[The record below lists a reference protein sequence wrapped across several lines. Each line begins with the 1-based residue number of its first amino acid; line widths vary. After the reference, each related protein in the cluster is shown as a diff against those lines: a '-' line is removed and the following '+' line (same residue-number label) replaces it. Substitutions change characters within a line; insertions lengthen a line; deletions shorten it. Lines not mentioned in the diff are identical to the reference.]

1 MLKFAQGDRAAQVVD
16 GYTVRTFH
24 GSTGSAAAPS
34 LLSLCDRLEREKQ
47 PLSSASS
54 SVSEDKG
61 VVVAAAVVALG
72 PSKSLSSSESNHER
86 KSVASG
92 LGMARSSAVSRQD
105 RRAAMASSSVSE
117 DTGVMAAAT
126 AAVAAPGPNKS
137 LCSSESNHEKQ
148 LAAASQLGMS
158 SPPRQNSTSVP
169 PASIL
174 SRCTS
179 ASHQGKRLTT
189 AERSSS
195 FTVVQRDKQRH
206 EQGGQ
211 ELGQHCGGDSRR
223 DTRGAAK
230 CCHNFNRESSPPSA
244 STAAPL
250 SPSWHT
256 AGHLWSP
263 PHPPPVASPMRAF
276 PQGVHHEGRDLPA
289 FGERTA
295 AAAVEEAMDMGALGT
310 STYPSPS
317 AAGSEPT
324 SATID
329 NLVALTQ
336 LLCLT
341 DGPRSEPRLL
351 PSNYNNNRNH
361 FWGQRR
367 PLKNQIAF
375 CAFCKGNG
383 ELPSLYNDHRLH
395 AKQPDGTM
403 RVECPVLQR
412 LKYYP
417 FHMFQKT
424 MCEICGATGAYAHTR
439 SHCPYNRQPSVAVL
453 LKKTPR
459 RCDGSLRSYRK

>member
-1 MLKFAQGDRAAQVVD
+1 MAMTSQWR
-16 GYTVRTFH
+16 
-24 GSTGSAAAPS
+24 
-34 LLSLCDRLEREKQ
+34 
-47 PLSSASS
+47 PLSPPMR
-54 SVSEDKG
+54 
-61 VVVAAAVVALG
+61 
-72 PSKSLSSSESNHER
+72 PSTPPKHF
-86 KSVASG
+86 
-92 LGMARSSAVSRQD
+92 
-105 RRAAMASSSVSE
+105 
-117 DTGVMAAAT
+117 
-126 AAVAAPGPNKS
+126 
-137 LCSSESNHEKQ
+137 
-148 LAAASQLGMS
+148 MS
-158 SPPRQNSTSVP
+158 SPPPSASWACRELLDSPGVAYSPSTSSP
-169 PASIL
+169 LLLHAGLPAPHGPQQWGQDPGAS
-174 SRCTS
+174 SRYYRTS
-179 ASHQGKRLTT
+179 T
-189 AERSSS
+189 SSS
-195 FTVVQRDKQRH
+195 VQSQ
-206 EQGGQ
+206 
-211 ELGQHCGGDSRR
+211 
-223 DTRGAAK
+223 
-230 CCHNFNRESSPPSA
+230 ESSPPSA

-412 LKYYP
+412 LK
-417 FHMFQKT
+417 
-424 MCEICGATGAYAHTR
+424 CEICGATGAYAHTR